1 MVLLVSELVVV
12 LVVAGRVGPEPGSG
26 WSARS
31 GARTNDLDAGEDR
44 RTLRKEDGSL
54 GLPFGGWTRCA
65 GRLQIPGGCE
75 GQARPSSA
83 AWTCLRRAPGGA
95 GME

>member
-1 MVLLVSELVVV
+1 MLLLVSELVGV
-12 LVVAGRVGPEPGSG
+12 LLVAGRVGAEPGSG

-31 GARTNDLDAGEDR
+31 GARTNDLDAGEHR
-44 RTLRKEDGSL
+44 RRLREEDGSL
-54 GLPFGGWTRCA
+54 ELPFDRWTRCA
-65 GRLQIPGGCE
+65 GRLQIPAGCE

-83 AWTCLRRAPGGA
+83 AWTCLRRAHGA